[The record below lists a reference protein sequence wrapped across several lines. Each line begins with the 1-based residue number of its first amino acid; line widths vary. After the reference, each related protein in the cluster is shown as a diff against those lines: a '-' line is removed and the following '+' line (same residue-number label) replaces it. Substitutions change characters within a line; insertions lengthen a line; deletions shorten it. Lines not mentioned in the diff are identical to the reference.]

1 MGRRSGVTV
10 EETRQ
15 QLIDAA
21 ARVFARRGFEGS
33 SVADICAEAG
43 LSTGPLYTNFGSKE
57 ALFGA
62 VLDHWGKQ
70 AYDRAMRAGR
80 DPDATTNIAD
90 AVTAA
95 GRVVGRSPHELGRLV
110 VEAFAIA
117 GRDETVAETVRAW
130 VTLDEQQMTDEI
142 REGQDAGVLDAA
154 MGAESMARMNTIIAL
169 GAHLTRALDLEAPDE
184 DEWSALVAR
193 LVDSLRAQP

>member
-1 MGRRSGVTV
+1 MGRRTGVTV
-10 EETRQ
+10 EQTRQ
-15 QLIDAA
+15 ELVDAA

-57 ALFGA
+57 ALFA
-62 VLDHWGKQ
+62 VVLEQWGKQ
-70 AYDRAMRAGR
+70 AYDRAMRAGT
-80 DPDATTNIAD
+80 DPAASTNIAD
-90 AVTAA
+90 VVTAA
-95 GRVVGRSPHELGRLV
+95 GRVVERGPHELGRLV

-117 GRDETVAETVRAW
+117 GRDESVAETVRAW
-130 VTLDEQQMTDEI
+130 VTLDEQHMTDEI
-142 REGQDAGVLDAA
+142 RRGQDAGVLDET

-169 GAHLTRALDLEAPDE
+169 GAHLTRALDLDVPGQ
-184 DEWSALVAR
+184 DEWSALVGR

>member
-1 MGRRSGVTV
+1 MGRRTGVTV
-10 EETRQ
+10 EQTRQ
-15 QLIDAA
+15 ELVDAA

-57 ALFGA
+57 ALFGV
-62 VLDHWGKQ
+62 VLEHWGKQ
-70 AYDRAMRAGR
+70 AYDRAMRAGA
-80 DPDATTNIAD
+80 DPGGTADIAD
-90 AVTAA
+90 TVTAA
-95 GRVVGRSPHELGRLV
+95 GSIIERGPHELGRLV

-117 GRDETVAETVRAW
+117 GRDEVVADTVRAW
-130 VTLDEQQMTDEI
+130 VTLDEQQMADDV
-142 REGQDAGVLDAA
+142 RSGQDAGVLDGA

-169 GAHLTRALDLEAPDE
+169 GAHLTRALDLDVPDQ